1 MLRTIRISALVC
13 ALALAASFGAVSVA
27 QAASGNAFLMTFTD
41 YKADGIINGCQYT
54 EGQLKDA
61 QRQVPPDIEQYAPD
75 FPGALQAALEQRARG
90 GCGKQQVAPATA
102 APTATPI
109 LPPTQGP
116 RAEVTKQPPAPPA
129 PDSVADHVIPQ
140 VAVTAR
146 DQGASTAPAPILAL
160 AIVGGLLGLSGL
172 AWGIERW
179 GAWEPAW
186 LLTSRHAV
194 GEAGF
199 RVSSTWADFTDWVRL
214 GR

>member
-1 MLRTIRISALVC
+1 MLRILRISLTVFALSF
-13 ALALAASFGAVSVA
+13 AAFFGPASVA
-27 QAASGNAFLMTFTD
+27 GAASGNAFLVAYAD
-41 YKADGIINGCQYT
+41 YKADGVIDGCAYT

-90 GCGKQQVAPATA
+90 CGGKQVVPQAAPSVAP
-102 APTATPI
+102 I
-109 LPPTQGP
+109 VPPTQGP
-116 RAEVTKQPPAPPA
+116 RAEVTKEPPAPPVA
-129 PDSVADHVIPQ
+129 DSIEDHVIPQ
-140 VAVTAR
+140 VADTAR
-146 DQGASTAPAPILAL
+146 DSGASAAPAPILAL
-160 AIVGGLLGLSGL
+160 AIVGGLLGLAGL

-194 GEAGF
+194 AEAGY
-199 RVSSTWADFTDWVRL
+199 RVNATWADFTDWVRL

>member
-1 MLRTIRISALVC
+1 MLRILRISLTVSV
-13 ALALAASFGAVSVA
+13 LAAGAVFAAVPVA
-27 QAASGNAFLMTFTD
+27 GAASGNAFLMTFTD

-54 EGQLKDA
+54 ESQLKDA

-90 GCGKQQVAPATA
+90 CGGKQVAPAQA
-102 APTATPI
+102 VAPSVAPI
-109 LPPTQGP
+109 VPPTQGP
-116 RAEVTKQPPAPPA
+116 RAEVTKQPPAPPVA
-129 PDSVADHVIPQ
+129 DSVEDHVIPK

-160 AIVGGLLGLSGL
+160 AIVGGLLGLAGL

-194 GEAGF
+194 AEAGF
-199 RVSSTWADFTDWVRL
+199 RVSATWADFTDWVRI

>member
-1 MLRTIRISALVC
+1 MLRTNRISLLVC
-13 ALALAASFGAVSVA
+13 TIAVFASLAGASVA
-27 QAASGNAFLMTFTD
+27 HAAVGNAFLMTFTD
-41 YKADGIINGCQYT
+41 YKADGVINGCQYT
-54 EGQLKDA
+54 EGQLRDA

-75 FPGALQAALEQRARG
+75 FPGALTAALEQRAK
-90 GCGKQQVAPATA
+90 GCGKQQVVPVGPATA
-102 APTATPI
+102 VPI
-109 LPPTQGP
+109 VPPTQGP

-129 PDSVADHVIPQ
+129 PDSVADHIIPK

-146 DQGASTAPAPILAL
+146 DEGASTAPAPILAL
-160 AIVGGLLGLSGL
+160 AIVGGMLGLAGL

-199 RVSSTWADFTDWVRL
+199 RVSSTWSDFSDWVRL

>member
-1 MLRTIRISALVC
+1 MLRTSRHFLLVC
-13 ALALAASFGAVSVA
+13 AAAAVASFALAPAAGAAV
-27 QAASGNAFLMTFTD
+27 GNAFLMTFTD

-75 FPGALQAALEQRARG
+75 FPSALQAALEQRARG
-90 GCGKQQVAPATA
+90 GCGKQQVVPGGPTTA
-102 APTATPI
+102 VPI
-109 LPPTQGP
+109 VPPTQGP
-116 RAEVTKQPPAPPA
+116 RAKVTKQPPAPPV
-129 PDSVADHVIPQ
+129 PDSVIDHVIPQ
-140 VAVTAR
+140 VAVSAR
-146 DQGASTAPAPILAL
+146 SEGASTTPAPILAL
-160 AIVGGLLGLSGL
+160 AIVGGLLGLAGL

-199 RVSSTWADFTDWVRL
+199 RVSSTWADFADWVRL

>member
-1 MLRTIRISALVC
+1 MPRTIRHSILVC
-13 ALALAASFGAVSVA
+13 ATAAVACLALAPAAGAA
-27 QAASGNAFLMTFTD
+27 TGNAFLMTFTD
-41 YKADGIINGCQYT
+41 YKADGVIIGCQYT
-54 EGQLKDA
+54 EGQLKEA

-75 FPGALQAALEQRARG
+75 FPGALQAALEQRAK
-90 GCGKQQVAPATA
+90 GCGKQQVVPVGPA
-102 APTATPI
+102 TATPI
-109 LPPTQGP
+109 VPPTQGP
-116 RAEVTKQPPAPPA
+116 RAEVTKQPPAPPV
-129 PDSVADHVIPQ
+129 PDSVQDHVIPK

-146 DQGASTAPAPILAL
+146 DEGASTAPAPILAL
-160 AIVGGLLGLSGL
+160 AIIGGALGLAGL

-186 LLTSRHAV
+186 LLSSRHVV